1 MVGKVTLKE
10 LSAKAGVS
18 IATVSRAINNPD
30 SVKKGTLK
38 KIQTA
43 MDGINKKSNIIAFV
57 IPDITNMFFPMLLKG
72 VEAIARMQGVS
83 VVVCNSEGNPSNEDE
98 ILRNLMDIKVDGI
111 IFICSGPST
120 PLLRDIVANKKI
132 PIVFLDRKPDIKDIV
147 SVTSDNFEGMYQSA
161 SYLTSLG
168 HRRILYLGGPSA
180 VSTEEERYKGFCAA
194 IENSRILTSETYRYE
209 GNYQSTG
216 VYEFVKQ
223 VLAQDPKRFSAI
235 CASNDLMAHGAYQ
248 AIIEGHYS
256 VPSDY
261 SIIGYDD
268 IPSSALLQLTT
279 IKQPFEEMGRT
290 AVMLLLSLI
299 KDPDLQV
306 SSKILST
313 GITIRKS
320 CQYIKP

>member
-30 SVKKGTLK
+30 SVKRGTLE
-38 KIQTA
+38 KIHNA
-43 MDGINKKSNIIAFV
+43 MDEMNKKSNIIAFV
-57 IPDITNMFFPMLLKG
+57 VPDLANMFFPMLLKG
-72 VEAIARMQGVS
+72 IEAIARMQGIS
-83 VVVCNSEGNPSNEDE
+83 VIVCNSEGNPNNEDK
-98 ILRNLMDIKVDGI
+98 ILSNLIELGVDGI
-111 IFICSGPST
+111 IFICSGSSS
-120 PLLRDIVANKKI
+120 PLLKDIVSTKRI
-132 PIVFLDRKPDIKDIV
+132 PIVFLDRKPGLKNTV
-147 SVTSDNFEGMYQSA
+147 SVTSDNYEGMYQAA

-168 HRRILYLGGPSA
+168 HRRILYLGGPGG

-194 IENSRILTSETYRYE
+194 IEDKGILMSEISRYE

-216 VYEFVKQ
+216 VYEFVKET
-223 VLAQDPKRFSAI
+223 LAANPKRFTAI

-290 AVMLLLSLI
+290 AVMLLLSMI
-299 KDPDLQV
+299 KDPDV
-306 SSKILST
+306 VVNSRVLST

-320 CQYIKP
+320 CQYLKS